1 MLALELVHP
10 GTLEPDAAEAA
21 RVTRACAAQGVL
33 VLTCGTW
40 GNVLRLL
47 PPLVIDDEL
56 LDDALDVL
64 ETALAA
70 GGEAAPRP

>member
-1 MLALELVHP
+1 MA
-10 GTLEPDAAEAA
+10 
-21 RVTRACAAQGVL
+21 RACAAQGVL

-47 PPLVIDDEL
+47 PPLVIGDDL

-64 ETALAA
+64 ETALVA
-70 GGEAAPRP
+70 GTTSGLQP